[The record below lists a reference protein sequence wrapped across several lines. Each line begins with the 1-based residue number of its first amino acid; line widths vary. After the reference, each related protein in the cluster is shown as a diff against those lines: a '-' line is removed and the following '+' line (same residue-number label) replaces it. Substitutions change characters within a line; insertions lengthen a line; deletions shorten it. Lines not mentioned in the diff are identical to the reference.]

1 MGVLFRVLARLAEIR
16 RQRQQRGGVR
26 VETHDRVLEDLSAIQ
41 DRLRVADSAMKL
53 RRHKEENSDAWEA
66 LSAEVLKEASI
77 ARGGLSRVLDCI
89 AEDMAHDTNKLGR
102 AIDEETPPE
111 WVNGGWPR
119 HGR

>member
-1 MGVLFRVLARLAEIR
+1 
-16 RQRQQRGGVR
+16 

-77 ARGGLSRVLDCI
+77 ARGCF
-89 AEDMAHDTNKLGR
+89 LGSSTASLR
-102 AIDEETPPE
+102 TWRTTQTSSGAP
-111 WVNGGWPR
+111 
-119 HGR
+119 